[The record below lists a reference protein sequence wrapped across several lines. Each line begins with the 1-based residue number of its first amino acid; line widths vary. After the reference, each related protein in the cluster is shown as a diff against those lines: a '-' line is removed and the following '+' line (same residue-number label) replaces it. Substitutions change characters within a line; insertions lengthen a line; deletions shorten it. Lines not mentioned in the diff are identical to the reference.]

1 MDRLR
6 SIAPDLVSRLSTAS
20 DAQRQRVA
28 LAVAR
33 WVTTR
38 VESIPLEVI
47 AGLDGVPPSS
57 LNETVERLDDEY
69 LSLQAKEEAGE
80 CSDDEV
86 VAAFARARAASSLV
100 YAIVGDPA
108 ESIYEAVVATEDLA
122 GVRQIVLKSLD
133 AAA

>member
-20 DAQRQRVA
+20 QAQRQRVA

-38 VESIPLEVI
+38 VQSIPLEII
-47 AGLDGVPPSS
+47 AGLDGAPASG
-57 LNETVERLDDEY
+57 LNEIVEHLDDEC

-80 CSDDEV
+80 WYVTEKQK
-86 VAAFARARAASSLV
+86 
-100 YAIVGDPA
+100 YDPTLPGA
-108 ESIYEAVVATEDLA
+108 EFLPII
-122 GVRQIVLKSLD
+122 G
-133 AAA
+133 